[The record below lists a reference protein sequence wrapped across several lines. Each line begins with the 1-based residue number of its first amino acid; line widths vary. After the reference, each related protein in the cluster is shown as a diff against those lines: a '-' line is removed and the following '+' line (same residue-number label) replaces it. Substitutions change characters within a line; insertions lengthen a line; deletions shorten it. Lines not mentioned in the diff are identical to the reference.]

1 LEFDRLMGD
10 GAVMQDMNVAPATDT
25 HLAVTFDWM
34 ADRYLDQ
41 TVRVSWGR
49 YPDWMRA
56 VARLVA
62 ERQPHQVVDIGAG
75 PGYLLRLLA
84 QALPTATLT
93 AVDIS
98 GEMLARVSDQVTRF
112 HESLEAWAPS
122 HPRAYDAAVM
132 TFVLRDLAR
141 PAQAIAAVGDVLK
154 PGGRLV
160 ILETHAPEG
169 WREWGFQRYFHELLP
184 RWGDQFLTPDWPGAP
199 EHAPYRWLSATQRR
213 WHRGERLAGWLR
225 DAGFTRPIPHFR
237 PIEPVMLW
245 SAVRVRA

>member
-1 LEFDRLMGD
+1 
-10 GAVMQDMNVAPATDT
+10 MQDVSTTPATDA
-25 HLAVTFDWM
+25 HLAATFDWM

-41 TVRVSWGR
+41 TIRVSWGR
-49 YPDWMRA
+49 YPDWMRD
-56 VARLVA
+56 VARLVG
-62 ERQPHQVVDIGAG
+62 ERHPREVVDVGAG

-84 QALPTATLT
+84 EALPGAQLS

-98 GEMLARVSDQVTRF
+98 GEMLARVPGTVTRF
-112 HESLEAWAPS
+112 QASLEAWAPS
-122 HPRAYDAAVM
+122 HSRTYDAAVM

-141 PAQAIAAVGDVLK
+141 PTAALAAVGDVLK

-184 RWGDQFLTPDWPGAP
+184 RWGDEFLTPDWPGDP
-199 EHAPYRWLSATQRR
+199 GQAPYRWLSTTQRR

-225 DAGFTRPIPHFR
+225 EAGFTRPVPHFR
-237 PIEPVMLW
+237 PVEPVMLW
-245 SAVRVRA
+245 SAVRVKA